1 MINLNVMGMT
11 MINRSCLLYLNK
23 GSYEI
28 ISGSIGSFV
37 PNPWRTVYSAS
48 KVYNRFFARALREEE
63 RSALESRNMNT

>member
-1 MINLNVMGMT
+1 M
-11 MINRSCLLYLNK
+11 NK

-48 KVYNRFFARALREEE
+48 NIENLQQLNVDTIY
-63 RSALESRNMNT
+63 